1 MDSRRRGDDSDGRP
15 TGTAARGPE
24 LPLAQAVLGEV
35 GRWPDLRPAAGRP
48 DPHCVSWKVPS
59 HESEFKL
66 TREPEVSHGTFRS
79 RFDDNL
85 NLKLKLRLSF
95 KFLPVAASNRQAK
108 SPVGLQICQ
117 PRPAEPAGLQSAAGL
132 SESLNLG
139 RPSFDA
145 NHASGLDE
153 ALRACGLRRTEEY
166 PGRILINLQIR
177 KKITFEIYLRV
188 AGRIARCLS
197 VAKNGP

>member
-1 MDSRRRGDDSDGRP
+1 MDSRRRSDDSDGRP
-15 TGTAARGPE
+15 LGLNTAARGPE
-24 LPLAQAVLGEV
+24 LPLALAVLGQV

-66 TREPEVSHGTFRS
+66 AREPEVSLTRFRS

-117 PRPAEPAGLQSAAGL
+117 PRAPLAPHGPRRRSPPAFN
-132 SESLNLG
+132 LNLRG
-139 RPSFDA
+139 SP
-145 NHASGLDE
+145 
-153 ALRACGLRRTEEY
+153 
-166 PGRILINLQIR
+166 
-177 KKITFEIYLRV
+177 
-188 AGRIARCLS
+188 
-197 VAKNGP
+197 